1 MKNKGI
7 VRKETTL
14 FDMVYRLKNTSVK
27 ELAQKYPD
35 RVVEATIENGKVVL
49 WLDSM
54 RLKYVNS

>member
-14 FDMVYRLKNTSVK
+14 FDTVYRLKNTSVK
-27 ELAQKYPD
+27 ELTQKYPD

>member
-14 FDMVYRLKNTSVK
+14 FDTVYRLKNTSVK
-27 ELAQKYPD
+27 ALTQKYPD